1 MKQCAFALGVITN
14 PEFKC
19 PECLGPPT
27 HQVKDY
33 YKGQVRKTLGPHLLL
48 CQAHADWHD
57 QVHPFGPR
65 ATRIRKLPAS
75 RVKRRRRTAGPL

>member
-1 MKQCAFALGVITN
+1 MRQCAFAGGVIAN
-14 PEFKC
+14 PDFKC

-33 YKGQVRKTLGPHLLL
+33 YNGKLRKVLGPHLLL

-57 QVHPFGPR
+57 RVHPFGPR
-65 ATRIRKLPAS
+65 AIRIKKRLKS
-75 RVKRRRRTAGPL
+75 HDKRRRARTCL